1 MTEFNLS
8 NLKKLN
14 LLKNQIGPQG
24 AFYLGQSKFSNLEIL
39 ILNFNE
45 IGDEGIQYL
54 SKGPFLGLKYLY
66 LFHNNIS
73 NIGVECILD
82 SIFIDTLLLLDLSDN
97 PNINADGIGIIKNR
111 IQENN
116 NVLKELLCLNL
127 SATTLNEDALDKI
140 IKTKFPKLKKLIMQD
155 IDFSKYQSKINELKA
170 KTYEL
175 KIDGII

>member
-1 MTEFNLS
+1 MTEYNLT

-45 IGDEGIQYL
+45 IGDEGMQYL

-73 NIGVECILD
+73 NIGVGYIFD

-97 PNINADGIGIIKNR
+97 PNINIDGISIIKSR
-111 IQENN
+111 IEGNN

-127 SATTLNEDALDKI
+127 SATTINESALEILDKI
-140 IKTKFPKLKKLIMQD
+140 KFPKLKKLIMQD
-155 IDFSKYQSKINELKA
+155 IDFTKSKKIVDLLNKDYDLKM
-170 KTYEL
+170 
-175 KIDGII
+175 DGIV